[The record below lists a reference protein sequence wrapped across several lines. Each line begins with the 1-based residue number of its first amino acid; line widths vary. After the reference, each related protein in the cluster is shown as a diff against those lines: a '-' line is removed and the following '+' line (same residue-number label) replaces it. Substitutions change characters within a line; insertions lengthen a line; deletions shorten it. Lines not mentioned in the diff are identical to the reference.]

1 MNSTTAGTIDIDPY
15 SQASASVF
23 EYRLY
28 GGPGAAVDDEGLPG
42 TDPLS
47 YAGTLIDIDGDPG
60 DTTLRTDDPDDNDDN
75 SPEDLRDAGYTTI
88 AVDMDANPGDVVGG
102 RHVYKFV
109 VDGSFG
115 PGGEWNR
122 YRILGTRDIAR
133 TDPTGVLL
141 QVYELAIASRP
152 TVGSVWMHLPFRVP
166 ATSNGLIDLQTLDLD
181 RQLYSARSK
190 LWTVNGVVDDT
201 LTFESGDQFAGSVWR
216 WSSVNQQVPVNVGNG
231 ITGACFD
238 ATGQAGSVWVFD
250 VDPSPVLNPFSIR
263 LRDSQGGSLP
273 LVVEP
278 VFAEYG
284 SGVLHHHGSG
294 LPRAGVG
301 SVTLYGE
308 GAPATAL
315 GIHVFGVAPVDI
327 HIVVPFDFQLYVDLS
342 SAVTFTM
349 LYDNAGE
356 WALSF
361 PVPPNV
367 GPGYYHSQIFAF
379 DTNWQLTYS
388 NRLTMRIVP

>member
-1 MNSTTAGTIDIDPY
+1 MTTYSQSVLVCLVATASVTQFAIGQELGMFPAGGYFTHCRALQTQSFQGGDDDHVNIWYFVVDPAIAGGTPAPDFYIHLFDGDHHAVNSTTAGTIDIDPY

-216 WSSVNQQVPVNVGNG
+216 WS
-231 ITGACFD
+231 
-238 ATGQAGSVWVFD
+238 
-250 VDPSPVLNPFSIR
+250 
-263 LRDSQGGSLP
+263 
-273 LVVEP
+273 
-278 VFAEYG
+278 
-284 SGVLHHHGSG
+284 
-294 LPRAGVG
+294 
-301 SVTLYGE
+301 
-308 GAPATAL
+308 
-315 GIHVFGVAPVDI
+315 
-327 HIVVPFDFQLYVDLS
+327 
-342 SAVTFTM
+342 
-349 LYDNAGE
+349 
-356 WALSF
+356 
-361 PVPPNV
+361 
-367 GPGYYHSQIFAF
+367 
-379 DTNWQLTYS
+379 
-388 NRLTMRIVP
+388 